1 MLGWCRWIGW
11 APFWRWHWS
20 NGERT
25 QYWIVC
31 NSRILRVLSFVCAE
45 LGVEYCDRFMAQGES
60 LSSHNKATVRLMRKW
75 GGPWPRPV
83 ATFPRKDFP
92 KEGKRAKNGRRERET
107 KKHEKWEAGEGD
119 KSSKFRLPDP
129 SEPHRSGPSF
139 VDPSGTPPFWP
150 LQFFDEILLDE
161 SVIG

>member
-31 NSRILRVLSFVCAE
+31 NSRTLRVLSFVCAE

-60 LSSHNKATVRLMRKW
+60 LSHDNGAPDAQLGWSVAATRGHSSTKRLPERGKKERKM
-75 GGPWPRPV
+75 GGGRGR
-83 ATFPRKDFP
+83 RKNT
-92 KEGKRAKNGRRERET
+92 KNGRRER
-107 KKHEKWEAGEGD
+107 D
-119 KSSKFRLPDP
+119 KSSPTLLNPTVRALLLWTLLA
-129 SEPHRSGPSF
+129 PHPSGPCN
-139 VDPSGTPPFWP
+139 
-150 LQFFDEILLDE
+150 FFDEILLDE
-161 SVIG
+161 SVIE